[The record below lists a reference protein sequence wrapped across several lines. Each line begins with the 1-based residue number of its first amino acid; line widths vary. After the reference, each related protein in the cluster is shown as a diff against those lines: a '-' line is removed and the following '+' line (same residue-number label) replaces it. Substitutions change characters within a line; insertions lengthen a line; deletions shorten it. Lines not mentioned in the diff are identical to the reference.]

1 MEKVIVGIA
10 DAKVV
15 RSPDVLATYALGSCI
30 GICLY
35 DNELKLAG
43 MAHILLPSR
52 EDAVNQKNAYKF
64 ADSGIKALILDMRMQ
79 GGRKGCL
86 TAKIAGGAEMFR
98 NIDTTGPSIG
108 QRNISMVK
116 EVLKEEGIPVVAD
129 DTGKNYGRTIFFYA
143 ESGAL
148 EIKSVKKVN
157 VF

>member
-10 DAKVV
+10 EAKVV

-35 DNELKLAG
+35 DCDLKLAG

-64 ADSGIKALILDMRMQ
+64 ADSGIKALISDMRVH
-79 GGRKGCL
+79 GGRKGRL
-86 TAKIAGGAEMFR
+86 TAKIAGGAEMFH
-98 NIDTTGPSIG
+98 NIDTTGLSIG
-108 QRNISMVK
+108 QRNINMVK
-116 EVLKEEGIPVVAD
+116 KILKEEGIPIAAD
-129 DTGKNYGRTIFFYA
+129 DTGKDYGRTIFFYA
-143 ESGAL
+143 ETGVL
-148 EIKSVKKVN
+148 EIKSVKQVS